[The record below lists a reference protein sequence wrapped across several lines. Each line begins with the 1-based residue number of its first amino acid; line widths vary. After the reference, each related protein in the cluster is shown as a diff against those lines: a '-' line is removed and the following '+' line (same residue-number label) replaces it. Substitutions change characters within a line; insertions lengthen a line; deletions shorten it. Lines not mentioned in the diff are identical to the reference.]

1 MSVEILNG
9 IGANPYA
16 GTNNTAKTGKTN
28 EKSGVMKCVSAGG
41 QKVSLSSDALMSY
54 ASPQTGE
61 SVNIYKAENYS
72 ADNPLYLIKGLDANG
87 NEFEQVIDARK
98 INPSQC
104 SYNEWMVANLETGHT
119 SPSDYLH
126 AVAVRDKAGTGS
138 YFEKTN
144 YIAYAQAV
152 MEDHKTM
159 GNWDSYLSYDKWIQ
173 NLLNYA
179 SKTNEMDFDEKAF
192 ENVAGTAP
200 EEVKKA
206 WMEAA
211 KETGVNGMGMT
222 RDGKL
227 SHISQLMVQQVI
239 HTYNGRLNPKNILGS
254 TVQSA
259 LHAAKKALYDLE
271 NPLEP
276 VNDKRLEVQ
285 QQRMK
290 EKEFYQAFIERLE
303 QL

>member
-1 MSVEILNG
+1 MSVEILKG
-9 IGANPYA
+9 IGTNPYA
-16 GTNNTAKTGKTN
+16 RTNNTAKTGQTN
-28 EKSGVMKCVSAGG
+28 EKTGVMKCVSAGG

-72 ADNPLYLIKGLDANG
+72 PDNPLYLIKGLDADG
-87 NEFEQVIDARK
+87 NEFEQTIDAGK
-98 INPSQC
+98 INPNQC
-104 SYNEWMVANLETGHT
+104 SYNEWMVLNLETGHT

-126 AVAVRDKAGTGS
+126 AVAVRDKAGTRS
-138 YFEKTN
+138 YFEKAN

-159 GNWDSYLSYDKWIQ
+159 GNWASYLAYDKWIQ
-173 NLLNYA
+173 NLLDYA
-179 SKTNEMDFDEKAF
+179 SRAKTMDFDEKAF
-192 ENVAGTAP
+192 ENVAGSAP
-200 EEVKKA
+200 EEVKNA

-239 HTYNGRLNPKNILGS
+239 NTYHGRQNPKNILGS

-259 LHAAKKALYDLE
+259 LYAAKKALYDLE

-276 VNDKRLEVQ
+276 INDKSLEVR